1 MSKMVYLECFAD
13 EILIRYL
20 GITKKQID
28 HHKGRTRIVNSLK
41 QSDTCLAV
49 VDEDPQ
55 TPTPAYLKECKLIDT
70 THYIKHLKH
79 TKNKQH
85 IFVLQPRLEDWL
97 IKAAKASK
105 IKLTD
110 FGLPDTYEKLHLV
123 LHNEK
128 VKYEAFLRALDKA
141 QSPALN
147 HFRKLLKNYAR

>member
-13 EILIRYL
+13 EMLIGFL

-28 HHKGRTRIVNSLK
+28 HHKGRTRIINSLK
-41 QSDTCLAV
+41 QGSSCVAV

-55 TPTPAYLKECKLIDT
+55 TPTPDYLKVCKVIT
-70 THYIKHLKH
+70 NTHNIKHLQH

-105 IKLTD
+105 LKLTD
-110 FGLPDTYEKLHLV
+110 FGLPDTYEKLHTV
-123 LHNEK
+123 LHKDQRKYVDLLKALNEAK
-128 VKYEAFLRALDKA
+128 
-141 QSPALN
+141 SPALD
-147 HFRKLLKNYAR
+147 HLRQLLKTHTL